1 MAAAVYHLSFKG
13 IRLELKSECTQSM
26 VLEDC
31 ARYLE
36 QTASYVG
43 VRRPRYELT
52 GRSRRASDRNWNSVP
67 VLIEGKAGGF
77 ATSEEFLCHV

>member
-1 MAAAVYHLSFKG
+1 LAAKAMIAL
-13 IRLELKSECTQSM
+13 
-26 VLEDC
+26 
-31 ARYLE
+31 A
-36 QTASYVG
+36 
-43 VRRPRYELT
+43 